1 MAEAPKSL
9 KEAYTQ
15 MMAQRNEAPPGD
27 GAVLATPPE
36 PPAEPTPEVQATEGQ
51 QNVPPAPS
59 APPVEQPAVDPMN
72 LVSQQ
77 TEALRNATGMVQQ
90 MQTQN
95 QQLRQ
100 EVERLRSA
108 MDEQNS
114 AAEIAEMRQA
124 VTPPA
129 PPQMPSFDDIAY
141 ISDEEKQRRQAE
153 YTTSLASF
161 LKGQIMDEVQ
171 PYIDRAK
178 EADLRDAE
186 EAIILKF
193 SDPQSGYADFAE
205 YVPMIRNI
213 AKNNPLVANAE
224 MNDDKILTAYAI
236 AKGIKSN
243 IPQPAKLKLSD
254 EDKKLLSNEELLE
267 IYRSNPDLQKMIASE
282 QIQKVQET
290 GEVPVFS
297 ASGDVGNV
305 ALTPDE
311 KPKTL
316 ADARKIMSGLFRH

>member
-1 MAEAPKSL
+1 
-9 KEAYTQ
+9 
-15 MMAQRNEAPPGD
+15 
-27 GAVLATPPE
+27 
-36 PPAEPTPEVQATEGQ
+36 
-51 QNVPPAPS
+51 
-59 APPVEQPAVDPMN
+59 
-72 LVSQQ
+72 
-77 TEALRNATGMVQQ
+77 
-90 MQTQN
+90 
-95 QQLRQ
+95 
-100 EVERLRSA
+100 
-108 MDEQNS
+108 
-114 AAEIAEMRQA
+114 
-124 VTPPA
+124 
-129 PPQMPSFDDIAY
+129 
-141 ISDEEKQRRQAE
+141 
-153 YTTSLASF
+153 
-161 LKGQIMDEVQ
+161 MDEVQ

-224 MNDDKILTAYAI
+224 LNEDKILTAYAI

-243 IPQPAKLKLSD
+243 MPQPAKLKLSD
-254 EDKKLLSNEELLE
+254 EDKKLLSNDELLD

-316 ADARKIMSGLFRH
+316 ADARKIMSNLFRR

>member
-27 GAVLATPPE
+27 GIPQATPPE

-51 QNVPPAPS
+51 QNVPPEPP

-90 MQTQN
+90 MQSQN
-95 QQLRQ
+95 QQLQQ

-171 PYIDRAK
+171 PYIDRAR

-213 AKNNPLVANAE
+213 TKNNPLVANAE